1 MHKTDILLCSV
12 LVLVKLNFVHCCA
25 YRKLLV
31 IKLQLVLKGA
41 DRLRVTFVHL
51 QMLLLVY

>member
-41 DRLRVTFVHL
+41 DSLRVTFVHL